1 MDKRE
6 LAIVKAQSEVDML
19 SKELEGRVATLQYT
33 LENELDKEFGY
44 DSYLSKAEDVRR
56 TLEKLMA
63 SKKVLKVLEGLE

>member
-63 SKKVLKVLEGLE
+63 SKKVLKALEGLE

>member
-6 LAIVKAQSEVDML
+6 LVIVKAQSEVDML
-19 SKELEGRVATLQYT
+19 SKEFEGREATLQYT

-63 SKKVLKVLEGLE
+63 SKKVLKALEGLE

>member
-6 LAIVKAQSEVDML
+6 LVIVKAQSEVDML

-63 SKKVLKVLEGLE
+63 SKKVLKALEGLE